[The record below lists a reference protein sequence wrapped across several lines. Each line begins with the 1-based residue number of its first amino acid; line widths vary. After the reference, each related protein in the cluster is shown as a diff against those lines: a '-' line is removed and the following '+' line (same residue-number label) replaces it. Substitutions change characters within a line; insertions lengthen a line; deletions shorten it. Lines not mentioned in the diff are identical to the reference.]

1 MQLTRR
7 ALIAGLALLL
17 SCGSAMAQYPE
28 KPVRLVVPFPP
39 GGPTDVF
46 ARVLSIGLAE
56 QLGQQVVIDNKAGAG
71 GTVGTDLVA
80 KAKPDGYTL
89 LFGTAATHGIN
100 VSLYETLPYDPLKD
114 FELIALAGLV
124 PMVLLVPPD
133 QPRVLKELI
142 AKLKSEPGKA
152 TYASSGNGTTNHLA
166 GELFKSRAG
175 VDAVHVPYRGSGPA
189 LQDLMGGRVTFMFD
203 SFGTSLEQIKAG
215 KLYAVAIM
223 ADKRSQARPDVPTT
237 AEAGLRDFVGG
248 TWNVVAAPE
257 LGLQLKTWC
266 YPIMGCAGYRG
277 YFDLD
282 FLIDTDSGEVYL
294 GELNPRI
301 CGASPM
307 TNHAAFAYAETFAL
321 DATVDVVGLD
331 HDLHLDLGQKID
343 HVFRAAIQLGMAFL
357 PPEPLRLQH
366 RDALQANL
374 VQRVLHLIQFE
385 RLNDSLDLFHARQ
398 ARSGRASPG
407 VRLPERLLTFSS
419 MNSTISDHLSVPCR
433 PK

>member
-17 SCGSAMAQYPE
+17 SCGGAMAQYPD

-46 ARVLSIGLAE
+46 ARVLSVGLAE
-56 QLGQQVVIDNKAGAG
+56 LLGQQVVIDNKAGAG
-71 GTVGTDLVA
+71 GTVGTDLVV

-133 QPRVLKELI
+133 QPRTLKELV
-142 AKLKSEPGKA
+142 AKLKAEPGKA

-175 VDAVHVPYRGSGPA
+175 IDAVHVPYRGSGPA

-223 ADKRSQARPDVPTT
+223 ADKRSQARPDVLTT
-237 AEAGLRDFVGG
+237 AEAGLADFVGG
-248 TWNVVAAPE
+248 TWNVVAAPAGTPKE
-257 LGLQLKTWC
+257 IVDRLNAAINKALTNETVADRLRQLG
-266 YPIMGCAGYRG
+266 IEAV
-277 YFDLD
+277 
-282 FLIDTDSGEVYL
+282 TDSSPASTRAFVAAEIAKWREV
-294 GELNPRI
+294 
-301 CGASPM
+301 
-307 TNHAAFAYAETFAL
+307 
-321 DATVDVVGLD
+321 V
-331 HDLHLDLGQKID
+331 
-343 HVFRAAIQLGMAFL
+343 RAAGAKV
-357 PPEPLRLQH
+357 
-366 RDALQANL
+366 D
-374 VQRVLHLIQFE
+374 
-385 RLNDSLDLFHARQ
+385 
-398 ARSGRASPG
+398 
-407 VRLPERLLTFSS
+407 
-419 MNSTISDHLSVPCR
+419 
-433 PK
+433 

>member
-7 ALIAGLALLL
+7 ALTAGLALLL
-17 SCGSAMAQYPE
+17 SCGTALAQYPD

-46 ARVLSIGLAE
+46 ARVLSAGLAE
-56 QLGQQVVIDNKAGAG
+56 ELGQQILIDNKAGAG

-114 FELIALAGLV
+114 FELIALTGLV

-133 QPRVLKELI
+133 QPRTLKELV
-142 AKLKSEPGKA
+142 AKLKAEPGKA

-175 VDAVHVPYRGSGPA
+175 IDAVHVPYRGSGPA
-189 LQDLMGGRVTFMFD
+189 LQDLMGGRLTFMFD

-237 AEAGLRDFVGG
+237 AEAGLADFVGG
-248 TWNVVAAPE
+248 TWNVVAAPAGTPRE
-257 LGLQLKTWC
+257 IVDRLNAAINKALVGETVADRLRQLG
-266 YPIMGCAGYRG
+266 IEAV
-277 YFDLD
+277 
-282 FLIDTDSGEVYL
+282 TDST
-294 GELNPRI
+294 P
-301 CGASPM
+301 AS
-307 TNHAAFAYAETFAL
+307 TRVFVAAEIAKWR
-321 DATVDVVGLD
+321 DVV
-331 HDLHLDLGQKID
+331 
-343 HVFRAAIQLGMAFL
+343 RATGMKV
-357 PPEPLRLQH
+357 
-366 RDALQANL
+366 D
-374 VQRVLHLIQFE
+374 
-385 RLNDSLDLFHARQ
+385 
-398 ARSGRASPG
+398 
-407 VRLPERLLTFSS
+407 
-419 MNSTISDHLSVPCR
+419 
-433 PK
+433 

>member
-7 ALIAGLALLL
+7 ALTAGLALLL
-17 SCGSAMAQYPE
+17 SCGTALAQYPD

-46 ARVLSIGLAE
+46 ARVLSAGLAE
-56 QLGQQVVIDNKAGAG
+56 ELGQQILIDNKAGAG

-114 FELIALAGLV
+114 FELIALTGLV

-133 QPRVLKELI
+133 QPRTLKELV
-142 AKLKSEPGKA
+142 AKLKAEPGKA

-175 VDAVHVPYRGSGPA
+175 IDAVHVPYRGSGPA
-189 LQDLMGGRVTFMFD
+189 LQDLMGGRLTFMFD

-237 AEAGLRDFVGG
+237 AEAGLADFVGG
-248 TWNVVAAPE
+248 TWNVVAAPAGTPRE
-257 LGLQLKTWC
+257 IVDRLNAAINKALVGETVADRLRQLG
-266 YPIMGCAGYRG
+266 IEAV
-277 YFDLD
+277 
-282 FLIDTDSGEVYL
+282 TDSTPVST
-294 GELNPRI
+294 R
-301 CGASPM
+301 AFV
-307 TNHAAFAYAETFAL
+307 AAEIAKWR
-321 DATVDVVGLD
+321 DVV
-331 HDLHLDLGQKID
+331 
-343 HVFRAAIQLGMAFL
+343 RATGMKV
-357 PPEPLRLQH
+357 
-366 RDALQANL
+366 D
-374 VQRVLHLIQFE
+374 
-385 RLNDSLDLFHARQ
+385 
-398 ARSGRASPG
+398 
-407 VRLPERLLTFSS
+407 
-419 MNSTISDHLSVPCR
+419 
-433 PK
+433 